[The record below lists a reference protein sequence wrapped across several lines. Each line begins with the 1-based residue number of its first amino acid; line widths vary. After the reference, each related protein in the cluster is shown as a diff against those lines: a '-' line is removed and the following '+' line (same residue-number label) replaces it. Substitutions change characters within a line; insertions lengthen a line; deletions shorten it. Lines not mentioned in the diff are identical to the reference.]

1 MSLSHAVL
9 FVAIAGVAAQ
19 GPKLKTRDG
28 NVVADLSSTGGDFG
42 VAKGNGPTEYW
53 GDLTSRLTRNADAVS
68 AVEGDVISLERVTRQ
83 IHNTLGNGSVVAAL
97 DRIETINAGILAAAE
112 TRNGLLQDIVA
123 HNALARSGLAASAS
137 VVGTNPNRVSAR
149 GGSLE
154 VGGRGFIP
162 NLDGLYTCVVAA
174 RGGRVLRSVGAPA
187 QNANRL
193 ECDIPGW
200 PVDMTTAAVAAN
212 VTVEENGVE
221 LASARALSL
230 TIYAEP
236 PSMTAVPSTSIT
248 YSDDVTN
255 GRYIASVNVVAPTG
269 PAAHITV
276 SGTSSNTSCIA
287 SVSVGNH
294 EAQTGTGVRKAVAL
308 VFASGVEACETDITL
323 IAVDRLGLNSSQTFS
338 FESTAGIGAST
349 AGLLYYNGFDSSNCQ
364 FPNYPATI
372 NSNQVHRSSWCST
385 SGDARIFNGG
395 GNSRGAS
402 FNNQDSYRIEYQRSA
417 NIVLGNTWTI
427 SVWVKSNTC
436 SNNQIPLYFR
446 TRTGTII
453 YMIDHHARAT
463 MSNGFIGRGHY
474 GGTSCSGWQN
484 GWKHHVYQDTGSR
497 FRVWVDGTEQS
508 LATNNRN
515 ANGGMNGAWLQYLGS
530 RPGWGTNGLGGY
542 LDEMVIWNRVL
553 TPEEVAGMYVLRGSN
568 IKYGVNL

>member
-1 MSLSHAVL
+1 MSEM
-9 FVAIAGVAAQ
+9 
-19 GPKLKTRDG
+19 
-28 NVVADLSSTGGDFG
+28 SS
-42 VAKGNGPTEYW
+42 P
-53 GDLTSRLTRNADAVS
+53 
-68 AVEGDVISLERVTRQ
+68 
-83 IHNTLGNGSVVAAL
+83 
-97 DRIETINAGILAAAE
+97 
-112 TRNGLLQDIVA
+112 
-123 HNALARSGLAASAS
+123 
-137 VVGTNPNRVSAR
+137 
-149 GGSLE
+149 
-154 VGGRGFIP
+154 
-162 NLDGLYTCVVAA
+162 
-174 RGGRVLRSVGAPA
+174 
-187 QNANRL
+187 
-193 ECDIPGW
+193 
-200 PVDMTTAAVAAN
+200 
-212 VTVEENGVE
+212 
-221 LASARALSL
+221 
-230 TIYAEP
+230 
-236 PSMTAVPSTSIT
+236 
-248 YSDDVTN
+248 
-255 GRYIASVNVVAPTG
+255 
-269 PAAHITV
+269 
-276 SGTSSNTSCIA
+276 
-287 SVSVGNH
+287 
-294 EAQTGTGVRKAVAL
+294 
-308 VFASGVEACETDITL
+308 
-323 IAVDRLGLNSSQTFS
+323 
-338 FESTAGIGAST
+338 
-349 AGLLYYNGFDSSNCQ
+349 GLLYYNGFDSSNCQ

-530 RPGWGTNGLGGY
+530 RPSWGTNGLGGY

>member
-1 MSLSHAVL
+1 MPLSHAVL

-19 GPKLKTRDG
+19 GPKLKTQDG

-97 DRIETINAGILAAAE
+97 DRIAAAAE

-193 ECDIPGW
+193 ECGIPAW

-221 LASARALSL
+221 LASARVLAL

-338 FESTAGIGAST
+338 FESTSGIGAST
-349 AGLLYYNGFDSSNCQ
+349 AGLLYYNGFDASNCQ
-364 FPNYPATI
+364 FPNYPTSI
-372 NSNQVHRSSWCST
+372 NSNQVQRSSWCST
-385 SGDARIFNGG
+385 SGGARIFNGG
-395 GNSRGAS
+395 GNSRGAQ
-402 FNNQDSYRIEYQRSA
+402 FNNQDSHRIEYQRSA

-436 SNNQIPLYFR
+436 SNNQIPLFFR
-446 TRTGTII
+446 TRTGTSI
-453 YMIDHHARAT
+453 YMIDHHARAR
-463 MSNGFIGRGHY
+463 MSNGFIGRNHY
-474 GGTSCSGWQN
+474 GGTSCRGWED

-530 RPGWGTNGLGGY
+530 RPGFGTNGLGGY

-553 TPEEVAGMYVLRGSN
+553 TPEEVAGMYALRGSS